1 MARYGMRS
9 SFGYSRSVT
18 IFRRSP
24 QCPERFPCTHSTM
37 HRLTATLLAFFFAA
51 LVLVSSSNA
60 GPVPEASSSRNKRQF
75 ADVKA
80 AEYLAWIALGGWK
93 HSHGCID
100 IACGLVDVYFSGKRK
115 RDNGHEQRYTLL
127 KNLIER
133 AAENNM
139 PQN

>member
-60 GPVPEASSSRNKRQF
+60 GPVPEASS
-75 ADVKA
+75 
-80 AEYLAWIALGGWK
+80 
-93 HSHGCID
+93 
-100 IACGLVDVYFSGKRK
+100 GKRK

>member
-1 MARYGMRS
+1 
-9 SFGYSRSVT
+9 
-18 IFRRSP
+18 
-24 QCPERFPCTHSTM
+24 M

-75 ADVKA
+75 ADAIV
-80 AEYLAWIALGGWK
+80 AEYLALIALSAGYLVP
-93 HSHGCID
+93 SQGCLLP
-100 IACGLVDVYFSGKRK
+100 ACGVVDIRSSGKRK
-115 RDNGHEQRYTLL
+115 RDNGDEQRYTLL